1 MMAIEVF
8 LRGGLGNQLF
18 QYAAG
23 LYLSRKQ
30 GEELVLRGD
39 LLPLYPD
46 AVANVSRWPVQITD
60 FSSEGSIVSR
70 SNQPP
75 GATSTYSKIMQMRR
89 MLGDRFE
96 TVMRRLGYLV
106 GDTVNPGDFSKLNRI
121 RVIDSYCAS
130 VQPASDLGDELRSQL
145 LDLRRPSQE
154 FSDLIYESRAEMPI
168 NVHLRLGDYRYLTN
182 FYGSEDFGVLSEV
195 VSDIRK
201 SSDSPVW
208 LFTDS
213 PGDFSKETA
222 KKLTVTRVVGPRNLT
237 TPIENL
243 VALSSGSHLVCANS
257 TFSWWAA
264 FLKGPNGL
272 VHYPR
277 PKHSLLNIFSGEM
290 VMAGWEPYGPSI

>member
-1 MMAIEVF
+1 MAVEVF

-30 GEELVLRGD
+30 GEDLVLRGD

-60 FSSEGSIVSR
+60 FSSEGAIVSR

-75 GATSTYSKIMQMRR
+75 GATSNYSKMMQMRR

-96 TVMRRLGYLV
+96 TVMRRLGYIV
-106 GDTVNPGDFSKLNRI
+106 GDKVNPSDFSRLNRI

-130 VQPASDLGDELRSQL
+130 PQPASDLGDELRSQL
-145 LDLRRPSQE
+145 LDLRRPSKE
-154 FSDLIYESRAEMPI
+154 FTYLIYESRAETPI

-182 FYGSEDFGVLSEV
+182 LYGSADYGVLSEV
-195 VSDIRK
+195 VSEIRK
-201 SSDSPVW
+201 SSDAPVW

-213 PGDFSKETA
+213 PEDLSQKTLE
-222 KKLTVTRVVGPRNLT
+222 KLSVKRVVGPKDLS
-237 TPIENL
+237 TPLENL
-243 VALSSGSHLVCANS
+243 VALSSGSQLVCANS
-257 TFSWWAA
+257 TFSWWSA

-272 VHYPR
+272 VYYPR
-277 PKHSLLNIFSGEM
+277 PKDSPLNIFTEDM
-290 VMAGWEPYGPSI
+290 VMPSWKAYGLSI